1 MPSRDKT
8 SHSFSPKGDIL
19 HIQKLYLL
27 IASLV
32 LTQMRHTT
40 LTHYINLSLFCDYIL
55 YISLRFTGNA
65 FWRVLNQHLGPLRKK
80 LYVARC
86 NKIKEV
92 YEK

>member
-8 SHSFSPKGDIL
+8 SQSFSPTRDIL

-32 LTQMRHTT
+32 LTQMGHTT
-40 LTHYINLSLFCDYIL
+40 LTHYINLSLFVI
-55 YISLRFTGNA
+55 IFTGNA